1 MKLKYFLFVLLIVL
15 FPVQVLADSQPAG
28 IEQLD
33 TLSDD
38 AFQMVKNQRYEDA
51 KKLLNYFSEQLQS
64 MSPGLIPFSADEA
77 RIVSMSR
84 DEALDAVASPTL
96 EYSEKVNKVTRF
108 RLVMDA
114 LATSRDPL
122 WTELEDQ
129 VMGAFSGAKKAAFD
143 GEPMAF
149 HANVNSFLSLYD
161 LIYPSMKIDIQAN
174 SMKKLDAKVDF
185 LSAFSPSKPAS
196 ESERA
201 ELDELEASLQNIF
214 AGIEEDEADPS
225 IWWVIIS
232 TGGIIILTLSY
243 VGWRKYKADREAAR
257 KRSIKLKD

>member
-1 MKLKYFLFVLLIVL
+1 MKLKYFLFFLLL
-15 FPVQVLADSQPAG
+15 GSFPVQVLADGRPAA

-51 KKLLNYFSEQLQS
+51 KKLLNYFSEQLQT
-64 MSPGLIPFSADEA
+64 MSAGRFPFSVDEA

-84 DEALDAVASPTL
+84 DEAMEAVASPTM

-114 LATSRDPL
+114 LATSSDPL
-122 WTELEDQ
+122 WAELEDQ
-129 VMGAFSGAKKAAFD
+129 VMGSYSEAKQAAFD
-143 GEPMAF
+143 GNPAAF
-149 HANVNSFLSLYD
+149 HASVNSFLSLYE
-161 LIYPSMKIDIQAN
+161 LIYPCIKIDIQAE
-174 SMKKLDAKVDF
+174 SIQKLNAKVDF

-201 ELDELEASLQNIF
+201 ELEALGSSLQNIF
-214 AGIEEDEADPS
+214 DGIEEDEADPS
-225 IWWVIIS
+225 LWWVIIS

-243 VGWRKYKADREAAR
+243 VGWKKYKADREAAK